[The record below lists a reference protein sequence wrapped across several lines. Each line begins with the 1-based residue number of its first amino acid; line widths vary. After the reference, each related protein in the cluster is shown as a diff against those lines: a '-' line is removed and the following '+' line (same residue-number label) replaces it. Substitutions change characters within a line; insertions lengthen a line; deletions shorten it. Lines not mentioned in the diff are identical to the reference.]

1 MIEMNN
7 STIILT
13 IIILLCSSITGCIS
27 DESEENSID
36 LKVDFSKTN
45 GTIIKSFTDGE
56 LLSNENVIL
65 NFDFSKTKSSNSIT
79 SFGIEMYDNG
89 YLIKSDEGSEIS
101 IEFSKHGFFHL
112 NAYAIDENQNIE
124 NMSIFIRIEQTIHW
138 IESNTNNPIPLS
150 IESIPS
156 NNGKYPEM
164 IEVFSKVENPSIIS
178 DFGGGGQSVEFTWQ
192 IIDRVDDVCQ
202 KKSSLVEDGESDE
215 WETIHFNTYED
226 HDLKIVYDDG
236 QDNINIEHHVSL
248 IYSEDETLPNV

>member
-1 MIEMNN
+1 MIEMNK
-7 STIILT
+7 STILLT
-13 IIILLCSSITGCIS
+13 IIILLSSSLAGCIS
-27 DESEENSID
+27 DESEGNSID
-36 LKVDFSKTN
+36 LKVEFSKTS
-45 GTIIKSFTDGE
+45 GTIVKSFTDGE

-79 SFGIEMYDNG
+79 SFGIEMYDRE
-89 YLIKSDEGSEIS
+89 YLIEGDESSEIS
-101 IEFSKHGFFHL
+101 IEFSNHGFFHL
-112 NAYAIDENQNIE
+112 NVYAIDENQNIE
-124 NMSIFIRIEQTIHW
+124 NMSVFIRIEQTIHW

-202 KKSSLVEDGESDE
+202 KKSSQVEDGESDE

-226 HDLKIVYDDG
+226 HDLKIIYDDG
-236 QDNINIEHHVSL
+236 QDNVNIEHHVSL
-248 IYSEDETLPNV
+248 IYTDDETLPNV